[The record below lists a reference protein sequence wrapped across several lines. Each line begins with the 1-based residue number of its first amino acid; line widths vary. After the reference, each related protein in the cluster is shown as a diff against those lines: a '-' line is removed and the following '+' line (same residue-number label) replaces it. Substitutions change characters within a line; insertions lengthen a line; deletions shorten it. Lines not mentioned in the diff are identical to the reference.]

1 MKSIL
6 HKSCIH
12 CFHIFEIENHID
24 PILLGPVFGTVLVTD
39 SVLLKM
45 EQFVTA
51 AVWSSIS

>member
-24 PILLGPVFGTVLVTD
+24 PILLRPVFGTVLVTD

-51 AVWSSIS
+51 AV